1 MAENA
6 TTSTTQDRSHEYFE
20 TGPNHILCQIPGLD
34 QPDFPKEF
42 QDTWD
47 KDHVRL
53 PCSDRIYA
61 TDVSDWPEIV
71 KALTD
76 PITSSRQLS
85 EVMLQWNKA
94 KSAGWNFHALDAF
107 LNSRADELERQQEV
121 GAYSDGVD
129 LDPEERLQ
137 QDAALES
144 DHYGSEYDVPKSIT
158 EEESIIA
165 KREKESRDPRFQEGD
180 QLRQIQPVAEEGGTG
195 FSMGARVGEGGPLV
209 SQFLN
214 AEERKYFFDVT
225 LPRMQTLALRLPELI
240 KKPIPFLKQQQDA
253 AVTLSQEQI
262 ACLLANAFF
271 NTFPCRNSPYKRGRK
286 KKPALKRGNSG
297 ADTNQQKQ
305 QHEDEDD
312 ESEDHSDEEEKP
324 KGKHLK
330 GGSGRGGRGGRGG
343 HHTQQS
349 RGGKKGAHATPRPQ
363 RRHRATGRAALF
375 EFIEDSDPSSSSA
388 ISQKLSANME
398 NLTVQDNKDKEREWV
413 PKMPSINF
421 ISMFWN
427 EENRTPCTITQ
438 AAKLRCILH
447 YFDRVTT
454 EMPTGTVTFHRQ
466 VLKKPVYLSPDER
479 LSQDAF
485 CFRKV
490 TVDATRPL
498 EEAPSGALQLDFANK
513 NIGGGTLEKGAVQE
527 EIRFMIC
534 PELIISRLFTQQL
547 EANEAV
553 LIKGAERYSNYIGY
567 SKTFEWFSDHR
578 DPTPR
583 DKLGRRMTEIC
594 AIDARPFKSRASRLD
609 QFEKHYILREVNKA
623 IAGFRISPINAS
635 EWGLA
640 KEAKI
645 DDTSSASATS
655 TLPQS
660 ALTGHRPIA
669 TGNWGCGAF
678 GGHLQLKFVLQW
690 IAASLC
696 GGFSPEDKRL
706 GDDLLYYT
714 FGMKPLAE
722 EIETFVKI
730 VEAANKVVEPKKI
743 MECIQHYPRRNPAG
757 EIQGFR
763 EKSLLEYLASAFVHA
778 P

>member
-20 TGPNHILCQIPGLD
+20 TGPNHILSQVPGLD
-34 QPDFPKEF
+34 QSDFPKEF

-47 KDHVRL
+47 RDHVRL

-61 TDVSDWPEIV
+61 TDVSNWPEIV
-71 KALTD
+71 KALTE
-76 PITSSRQLS
+76 PIASSQQLS
-85 EVMLQWNKA
+85 EAMLQWNKS
-94 KSAGWNFHALDAF
+94 KSVGWNIHALDAF
-107 LNSRADELERQQEV
+107 LNSRANELERQQEE
-121 GAYSDGVD
+121 GMHSDGVD
-129 LDPEERLQ
+129 LDPEEQLQ

-144 DHYGSEYDVPKSIT
+144 DNYGSEYDIPKPVTEKKPIT
-158 EEESIIA
+158 TEHS
-165 KREKESRDPRFQEGD
+165 KKPQNPRFQEGD
-180 QLRQIQPVAEEGGTG
+180 QLRQMQPVTEAGGTG
-195 FSMGARVGEGGPLV
+195 FSMGARIGEGGPLV
-209 SQFLN
+209 SQFLSPK
-214 AEERKYFFDVT
+214 ERKYFFDVT
-225 LPRMQTLALRLPELI
+225 LPRMQALALRLPELI

-271 NTFPCRNSPYKRGRK
+271 NTFPCRNAPYRRGRK
-286 KKPALKRGNSG
+286 KKPALKRGSSG
-297 ADTNQQKQ
+297 ADVNQQKQ
-305 QHEDEDD
+305 QHEDDEDED
-312 ESEDHSDEEEKP
+312 EDHSDEEERP
-324 KGKHLK
+324 KGKHPK
-330 GGSGRGGRGGRGG
+330 GGSERGGRGGRGG
-343 HHTQQS
+343 HHTQQG
-349 RGGKKGAHATPRPQ
+349 RGGKKGALAALRSK
-363 RRHRATGRAALF
+363 RMLKATGQAALF
-375 EFIEDSDPSSSSA
+375 EFIPNSASSSSSA
-388 ISQKLSANME
+388 INRKLSTSVE
-398 NLTVQDNKDKEREWV
+398 NLTVKDDEDKEKGWV

-427 EENRTPCTITQ
+427 EENRVPCTTTQ

-466 VLKKPVYLSPDER
+466 VLKRPAYLSPDER

-490 TVDATRPL
+490 TVDSTHPL
-498 EEAPSGALQLDFANK
+498 EEAPPGALQLDFANK

-527 EIRFMIC
+527 EIRFMVC

-567 SKTFEWFSDHR
+567 AKTFEWFSDHR

-594 AIDARPFKSRASRLD
+594 AIDARPFKSRVSRLD
-609 QFEKHYILREVNKA
+609 QFEKHFLLREINKA
-623 IAGFRISPINAS
+623 IVGFRVSPINAS

-645 DDTSSASATS
+645 DDTTSGSATS
-655 TLPQS
+655 ALSQS
-660 ALTGHRPIA
+660 VLTGYRPIA
-669 TGNWGCGAF
+669 SGNWGCGAF

-690 IAASLC
+690 IAASIC

-714 FGMKPLAE
+714 FGMKPLAD
-722 EIETFVKI
+722 EIEAFVKV
-730 VEAANKVVEPKKI
+730 VEAADKVVEP
-743 MECIQHYPRRNPAG
+743 R

-763 EKSLLEYLASAFVHA
+763 EKSLLEYLASTFVHA